1 MLCCR
6 PLVIVYIMPESA
18 TAHQRA
24 VVPARC
30 LSCACLQSRQRR
42 LTVSAAYPPCA
53 SCPCVHGGPTRCPQH
68 FGGHS
73 CLLELV
79 ARQDLLP
86 AIDRRRALAPDMA
99 ARPRQV
105 TSLARGHRQ
114 HTM

>member
-1 MLCCR
+1 MYLSADAIASLHECLKRR
-6 PLVIVYIMPESA
+6 PA
-18 TAHQRA
+18 T
-24 VVPARC
+24 VPGDYVFWNQKR
-30 LSCACLQSRQRR
+30 
-42 LTVSAAYPPCA
+42 
-53 SCPCVHGGPTRCPQH
+53 PTRCPQH
-68 FGGHS
+68 LGGHS
-73 CLLELV
+73 RLLELV